1 LEELAEA
8 DEVAAFDVDEERTAL
23 EVLAWQPPKWKLP
36 KFRQSNSHVII

>member
-23 EVLAWQPPKWKLP
+23 EVLAWGSAK
-36 KFRQSNSHVII
+36 VEAA